1 MISYSYFRNISLE
14 TTTNKKR
21 FLYLEIS
28 VYDTICFQD
37 YEKRRTIKETPCWIE
52 IHLHR
57 ALQLCDEVLDF
68 IQGGAQEDT
77 LEFPGYRKTAAG
89 FAGGGTARME
99 LPKEPGGTDKE
110 IILIDEG
117 R

>member
-1 MISYSYFRNISLE
+1 M
-14 TTTNKKR
+14 TNT
-21 FLYLEIS
+21 S
-28 VYDTICFQD
+28 
-37 YEKRRTIKETPCWIE
+37 RTNANPAIQ
-52 IHLHR
+52 
-57 ALQLCDEVLDF
+57 QLCDEDLDF